1 MEERFSRLP
10 LRVTSARESMRK
22 LLLIEDNVE
31 LRGVLR
37 EAVEIDGY
45 DVTLA
50 ENAEVGMRLLSS
62 GYMPD
67 FILCDVVLPHMTGL
81 DFLRAIRDNPQ
92 WKHIFFIAMSGSMD
106 SKYTALEAGANYYLI
121 KPFDFHELFAVLAK
135 N

>member
-1 MEERFSRLP
+1 
-10 LRVTSARESMRK
+10 MRN

-50 ENAEVGMRLLSS
+50 ENAEVGMRLLNS
-62 GYMPD
+62 GYLPD
-67 FILCDVVLPHMTGL
+67 FILCDVVLPHMNGL
-81 DFLRAIRDNPQ
+81 DFLRAIRANPQ

-106 SKYTALEAGANYYLI
+106 SKYTALESGANYYLI
-121 KPFDFHELFAVLAK
+121 KPFNFHELFDVLAK